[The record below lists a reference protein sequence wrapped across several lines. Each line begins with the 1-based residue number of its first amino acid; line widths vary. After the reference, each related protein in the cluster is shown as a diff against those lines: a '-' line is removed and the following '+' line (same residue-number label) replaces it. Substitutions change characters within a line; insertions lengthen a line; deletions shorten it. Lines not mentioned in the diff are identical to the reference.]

1 MANEIELKLALPKS
15 AQALLLRQSVL
26 RKAVAKATHQLVN
39 LYYDT
44 PSLALHQ
51 RGIALRLRKR
61 GRIWLQT
68 VKCAGSSAAGLT
80 TRPEWEVPYL
90 GHFDFAGVDA
100 APVRRWLERP
110 VLRKQITPL
119 FETNFRRT
127 TWRFEP
133 GPGCVILVM
142 LDRGWIAA
150 AGKLEE
156 ISEVEIELA
165 GDAENGCIDEL
176 FRLAQTLGERL
187 PLMPAILSKA
197 ERGYRLFQGLQPAPQ
212 RSRIVP
218 LAANEAPLEAFR
230 RIALAGLEHLQGNL
244 HGAITSNDPEF
255 IHQMRVATRRLRAA
269 LRLFAPVLPAGLA
282 EVLVPELRVLTSR
295 LGHARDLDVLLAEI
309 ATPVMRALPDEPRL
323 AALAGAITDRQYSAR
338 AAAVRHLQSIAHGRL
353 VLQAT
358 ALLHR
363 PPLRRPVEQ
372 TFGLTESVGDF
383 AAVRLRRLRKKV
395 RGLAAAAAVDD
406 APSLHRLRIGIKRLR
421 YALEFFMPLATGKS
435 LPRLL
440 ASLVQMQDELGQ
452 LNDLA
457 NAGLLLMN
465 CAGDDPR
472 LREAVSLVGGWH
484 ASRHKALL
492 DKIPGQLK
500 TLTRLKLPK
509 LGCGINES
517 ELSA

>member
-1 MANEIELKLALPKS
+1 MADEIELKLALPKA

-26 RKAVAKATHQLVN
+26 RKAVSKATHQLVN

-44 PSLALHQ
+44 PNLALHQ

-100 APVRRWLERP
+100 EPVRRWLERP

-119 FETNFRRT
+119 FETNFKRT

-133 GPGCVILVM
+133 RPGCGILLM

-150 AGKLEE
+150 AGKLQE

-165 GDAENGCIDEL
+165 GDAEGRCIEEL
-176 FRLAQTLGERL
+176 FKLAQTLGERL

-197 ERGYRLFQGLQPAPQ
+197 ERGYRLFQGLQPTPQ
-212 RSRIVP
+212 KAQMVP
-218 LAANEAPLEAFR
+218 LTSNAAPLEAFR
-230 RIALAGLEHLQGNL
+230 KIALAGLEHLQSNL
-244 HGAITSNDPEF
+244 HGATQSNDPEF

-269 LRLFAPVLPAGLA
+269 LRLFAPMLPAGLA
-282 EVLVPELRVLTSR
+282 EELVPELRLLTTR
-295 LGHARDLDVLLAEI
+295 LGHARDLDVLLTEI

-323 AALAGAITDRQYSAR
+323 AALAGAITDRQYAAR
-338 AAAVRHLQSIAHGRL
+338 AAAVRHLQSVAHGRL
-353 VLQAT
+353 VLRAT

-363 PPLRRPVEQ
+363 PPFQAPVEAR
-372 TFGLTESVGDF
+372 FGLTETVGNF
-383 AAVRLRRLRKKV
+383 AAARLKRLRKKV
-395 RGLAAAAAVDD
+395 LGLAAAASVDD
-406 APSLHRLRIGIKRLR
+406 PVSLHRLRIGIKRLR
-421 YALEFFMPLATGKS
+421 YALEFFSPLAAGKP
-435 LPRLL
+435 LQRLL
-440 ASLVQMQDELGQ
+440 ARLVEMQDKLGQ

-457 NAGLLLMN
+457 NAGTLLMS

-484 ASRHKALL
+484 ASRHGELL
-492 DKIPGQLK
+492 DQIPGQLR
-500 TLTRLKLPK
+500 TLNRLKLPK
-509 LGCGINES
+509 LGHVLN
-517 ELSA
+517 